1 MKLVDDVN
9 QNLLTSPTNI
19 EEQLRNLLKLRV
31 FKPEVLWA
39 LESAIVIVNAY
50 AEGKDEDY
58 E

>member
-19 EEQLRNLLKLRV
+19 EEQLRNLLRLRV

>member
-9 QNLLTSPTNI
+9 HNLLTSPTNI
-19 EEQLRNLLKLRV
+19 EEELRNLLRLRV